1 MASQPTGLERQ
12 RSNVL
17 ARGWRNMRAAGWR
30 QLVLTLALLATAL
43 VLARFSWYIPVLS
56 QAEAALYDFRAFL
69 TAPKVDQD
77 QRLQLVVYDDQT
89 LIAARK
95 RSPLDRGL
103 LAKALANID
112 AMGAKA
118 IGIDMLF
125 DQPQDEDEALIAT
138 LRAMKTPTFVGY
150 TSIAGTQENIKY
162 DQQVYLDSFMARL
175 RGSKAQPA
183 SIRIDNAD
191 GVTRNWPGKAPGL
204 PLELSRAMVKA
215 GGGGEERAF
224 ADYRGAIRYR
234 MPAQA
239 DDKSETPVFSSLN
252 ITLFAD
258 PALAPAMAEQV
269 RGRYV
274 LIGGDI
280 VDTDRVTTTLTG
292 STGEAPPGIQVHA
305 AMIAQML
312 DGKAPRGLPGWAL
325 AALALLVVLTAA
337 LTSLL
342 EVSPLRLAPFLLV
355 QLGLF
360 GGLPFLLEAKG
371 ISSEWVPAVG
381 WPLGWIVAFAAVGS
395 AARASG
401 SVQRKFAQSA
411 LGKYL
416 PRDIAQQIIE
426 NPQLLS
432 LHGEQTQLY
441 ILFSDLEGFT
451 EMSSQI
457 APDMVASLLNDYLD
471 SLSKVILDHG
481 GVIDKYVGDAI
492 VAFWG
497 APIARTDD
505 GMKAAQAG
513 YALFLAGEDFR
524 RRRAA
529 PDLPAIGKTRVGLH
543 YGEAV
548 VGNFGGEGRFQYTAL
563 GDAMNTASRL
573 ESANKLLDSG
583 VMASREFAER
593 SGLEHFWR
601 RMGRVRLRG
610 RAQPVDLFEPAPD
623 FPAADRAE
631 LDRAA
636 ALADSDPAA
645 AQELVAAIAARH
657 PADKA
662 LRNLVVRMS
671 KLTKEGFY
679 VLG

>member
-1 MASQPTGLERQ
+1 MADRQ
-12 RSNVL
+12 SEQKRARANVL
-17 ARGWRNMRAAGWR
+17 ARGWRNMRAAGLR
-30 QLVLTLALLATAL
+30 QLVLTVTMLMLALG
-43 VLARFSWYIPVLS
+43 LARYSWHIPVLN
-56 QAEAALYDFRAFL
+56 QAEAALYDFRAYL
-69 TAPKVDQD
+69 TAQKVDQD

-125 DQPQDEDEALIAT
+125 DQPQDEDETLIAT
-138 LRAMKTPTFVGY
+138 LRAMQTPTFVGY
-150 TSIAGTQENIKY
+150 TSVEGTHENIVF
-162 DQQVYLDSFMARL
+162 DQQSNLDAFMARL
-175 RGSKAQPA
+175 RGSDARPA
-183 SIRIDNAD
+183 SIRIDNAN
-191 GVTRNWPGKAPGL
+191 GVTRNWPSKAPGL
-204 PLELSRAMVKA
+204 PSELSRAMVAA
-215 GGGGEERAF
+215 GGGGEAAAF
-224 ADYRGAIRYR
+224 ADYHGAIRYR
-234 MPAQA
+234 LPAEA
-239 DDKSETPVFSSLN
+239 DRPVFSSLK
-252 ITLFAD
+252 IDLFAD
-258 PALAPAMAEQV
+258 PAVASALADQV

-292 STGEAPPGIQVHA
+292 STGEVPPGIQVHA

-312 DGKAPRGLPGWAL
+312 DGKVLRGLPDWAL
-325 AALALLVVLTAA
+325 VGLALLVVLTAG

-355 QLGLF
+355 QLALF
-360 GGLPFLLEAKG
+360 GGLPFLLEYKG
-371 ISSEWVPAVG
+371 ISSEWIPAVG

-426 NPQLLS
+426 NPELLS
-432 LHGEQTQLY
+432 LHGEQQRIY

-497 APIARTDD
+497 APIAREDD
-505 GMKAAQAG
+505 GTKAALAG
-513 YALFLAGEDFR
+513 HALFLAGEDFR
-524 RRRAA
+524 RRRAS
-529 PDLPAIGKTRVGLH
+529 PELPPIGKTRVGLH

-593 SGLEHFWR
+593 SGLEQFWR
-601 RMGRVRLRG
+601 QMGRVRLRG
-610 RAQPVDLFEPAPD
+610 RAQPVDLYEPMPD
-623 FPAADRAE
+623 FPAEDRAE

-636 ALADSDPAA
+636 AVTDSDPDEALRLASDAA
-645 AQELVAAIAARH
+645 GRH
-657 PADKA
+657 PEDKA
-662 LRNLVVRMS
+662 LQNLVLRLS
-671 KLTKEGFY
+671 KLTKEGYY